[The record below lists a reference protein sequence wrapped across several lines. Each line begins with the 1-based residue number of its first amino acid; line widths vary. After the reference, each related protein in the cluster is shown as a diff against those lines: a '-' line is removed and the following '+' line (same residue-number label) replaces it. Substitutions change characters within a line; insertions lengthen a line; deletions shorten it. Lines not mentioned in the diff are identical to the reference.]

1 MRSYRN
7 VITACVSVTSLD
19 SCDHIYRAGCSSTEP
34 WFSGRPAHRRGL
46 SRGMPLDALAKRVP
60 VRAKRGA
67 ATAERSEGTILT
79 RRAETSEA
87 QALFMSS
94 AAVAINFNG
103 PAQKKSKGRVENIPR
118 TKDQAARTHDLA
130 PRAQDTAAARCHV
143 TQCSGVTVDKD
154 PRYSAHIERGG
165 PPF

>member
-1 MRSYRN
+1 MRSDRN

-94 AAVAINFNG
+94 AAVAINFNS

-130 PRAQDTAAARCHV
+130 PRAQDTEASPCHG
-143 TQCSGVTVDKD
+143 TQCSGGNCGQG
-154 PRYSAHIERGG
+154 PSIFCPHREGG

>member
-94 AAVAINFNG
+94 AAVAKTTMPFGFLRARPCARCTMLPAPCSHTYEQRDN
-103 PAQKKSKGRVENIPR
+103 PAQEHQGPR
-118 TKDQAARTHDLA
+118 TTDHGAMHL
-130 PRAQDTAAARCHV
+130 
-143 TQCSGVTVDKD
+143 SGVTGAY
-154 PRYSAHIERGG
+154 PT
-165 PPF
+165 